1 MTSATVLVVLLLGSV
16 VLFSVICVA
25 ALLAV
30 SRKWKS
36 PEDAQAND
44 GRSRGSRR

>member
-25 ALLAV
+25 ALLAL
-30 SRKWKS
+30 RKQWMN
-36 PEDAQAND
+36 PEDAQSNGEKP
-44 GRSRGSRR
+44 GRSRR